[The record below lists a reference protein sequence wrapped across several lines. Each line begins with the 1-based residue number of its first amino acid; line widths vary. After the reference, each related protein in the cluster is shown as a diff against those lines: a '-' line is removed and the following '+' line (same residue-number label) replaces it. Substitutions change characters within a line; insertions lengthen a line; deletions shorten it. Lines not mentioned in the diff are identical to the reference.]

1 MGAQIEEA
9 IRRQPEDVER
19 RSIEHGVGKP
29 ELMCH
34 AIDLPQAMP
43 AIIGPSQVEVIE
55 MSERDDGFGRAILVI
70 GGRQADGLWLKAW
83 NPE

>member
-9 IRRQPEDVER
+9 IRGQPEDVER
-19 RSIEHGVGKP
+19 RSIEHGVRKP

-43 AIIGPSQVEVIE
+43 AIIGLS
-55 MSERDDGFGRAILVI
+55 
-70 GGRQADGLWLKAW
+70 
-83 NPE
+83 

>member
-1 MGAQIEEA
+1 
-9 IRRQPEDVER
+9 
-19 RSIEHGVGKP
+19 
-29 ELMCH
+29 MCH

-43 AIIGPSQVEVIE
+43 AIIGLSQIEVIE